1 MYWGWGGGY
10 YRRLFCVSRKSVQS
24 VQYVTHIFQFSC
36 EQFFSELVADITEFG
51 NAVNIKVADSEGEEA
66 EHSGSRSRSSGKNM
80 TPLLNIDVE
89 ITGEKGAAADGVSV
103 QGAGIKLP
111 CKCFVYGPKK
121 SKSTL
126 KSQLRQG
133 K

>member
-89 ITGEKGAAADGVSV
+89 ITGEKRKQQQTVFRFREQASSSLASALCTD
-103 QGAGIKLP
+103 QKN
-111 CKCFVYGPKK
+111 
-121 SKSTL
+121 
-126 KSQLRQG
+126 QNRH
-133 K
+133 